1 MMKFLKFFFTVWV
14 AVLSLASCN
23 CDHNLEPPAPFK
35 VGWVVCTD
43 GEILPFCDWMKSG
56 KPAVG
61 IVYWVNP
68 DHDADISGYAVYMND
83 LDDSA
88 FSETEM
94 VAQGTSTDTKELD
107 GNENT
112 WALHSNEEVVSPLAQ
127 NVFALWTYGQSAY
140 IPSVAQMRQII
151 AVRDFINPRLEGIG
165 GDALPLDA
173 DKCWYWT
180 STEVNGQEEG
190 KAWLFSMQ
198 SGDIR
203 ETPKIQAHKGRP
215 VITIYKQKS

>member
-1 MMKFLKFFFTVWV
+1 MKFLKFFFTVWI
-14 AVLSLASCN
+14 AALSLTSCE

-43 GEILPFCDWMKSG
+43 GEILSFCDYIKSE
-56 KPAVG
+56 KIAVA

-68 DHDADISGYAVYMND
+68 DHEADISGYAVYLND
-83 LDDSA
+83 LDPAA

-94 VAQGTSTDTKELD
+94 VAQGTSTDIKELD

-112 WALHSNEEVVSPLAQ
+112 WALHSNEDVNSPLAK
-127 NVFALWTYGQSAY
+127 NVFDLWTYGQSAY

-151 AVRDFINPRLEGIG
+151 AVRDFINPRIEGIG
-165 GDALPLDA
+165 GDILPLDA

-180 STEVNGQEEG
+180 STEVNGQAEG

-203 ETPKIQAHKGRP
+203 ETPKTQVHKGRP
-215 VITIYKQKS
+215 VITIYNQKP